1 MKLMKLMKRKTIVFL
16 TALAVCAA
24 ILLSL
29 CFVAAEADHDC
40 QGENCPVCLAIGA
53 CAAVLS
59 AAVLSAAA
67 LLSKAPAERLPRVMR
82 FPAQGSAFYDL
93 ITLKVKLSN

>member
-1 MKLMKLMKRKTIVFL
+1 MKLLNLTKRKDLISL

-67 LLSKAPAERLPRVMR
+67 LLSKAPAERLPRIMR
-82 FPAQGSAFYDL
+82 FPASGAAVFNP